1 MADHAHQVCIPRL
14 ELGYFAPGAIG
25 QINTAAFGRGT
36 TVLVPNLG
44 RTRTLADQF
53 FIEGQGP
60 VELVG
65 QQKFPGAVK
74 IVLRLSLHL
83 VARFRMR
90 HSDQRDKNKILNRKK
105 PLDAARRRVLQLN
118 RFAPK
123 SKANRNRNFGWS
135 AGAQRMRKK
144 IKRNTI

>member
-1 MADHAHQVCIPRL
+1 
-14 ELGYFAPGAIG
+14 
-25 QINTAAFGRGT
+25 
-36 TVLVPNLG
+36 
-44 RTRTLADQF
+44 
-53 FIEGQGP
+53 
-60 VELVG
+60 
-65 QQKFPGAVK
+65 
-74 IVLRLSLHL
+74 
-83 VARFRMR
+83 MR